1 MALAIRNGFSASARK
16 FTGFFGISQ
25 ALILPRH
32 GVITLP
38 SKRNFYYAV
47 IFVHMSSYDMINAP
61 RPLSK
66 ENLES
71 QGGVPAY
78 ELRDAE
84 QVAGKL
90 VHAIRNISFYP
101 ENHAIAKRSIEEA
114 HETLASFIGRY
125 GNFVVGIE
133 KSHIHYRGRTLS
145 RKDQFHKE
153 LAYKCFR
160 DGIEYLVF
168 SDGVGRDELRRFVDI
183 VSRRSLMEDNTEG
196 DIVTDM
202 WEARLG
208 QIKYTVNDTLW
219 ENEPL
224 LDLDDLKV
232 GRESPAESQA
242 VSDVPA
248 DGEEAAADS
257 IDADLQRLWQLTPE
271 EIEVTRRMVREE
283 NNRSFDQDVFD
294 VFLLIL
300 EEQKEREDFSNVLEV
315 IIECFQRTLIRCE
328 FDAADRFL
336 GNMRHIYERYRVE
349 HHWALP
355 LLDDF
360 LMMISSPRILKPLN
374 DCLAEINENDA
385 RLLKRFESMLGR
397 LAPESILSL
406 IPMFVKLSSPR
417 IRNHLNRAVMRL
429 AERDPRPLYQLAKSD
444 STPLA
449 RQAIMNLSRLG
460 ETDHI
465 PLIMKCA
472 ASEDV
477 LLRQVSVKA
486 LTRIE
491 PPPYEKILPFVL
503 DADDIVRK
511 TVSDFL
517 IKRGDKEAVPALIDY
532 ISSTR
537 FSSAHASSVIMLY
550 EALGSIGSA
559 EAFDFLKKQ
568 LFDRPWRIGTLPALH
583 RQGALAALLQ
593 QQNPEASVQVGRA
606 AKSPWP
612 TIRRAMTNLSRV
624 QGTDG

>member
-1 MALAIRNGFSASARK
+1 MVRLRCHPKETI
-16 FTGFFGISQ
+16 
-25 ALILPRH
+25 
-32 GVITLP
+32 
-38 SKRNFYYAV
+38 YYAV
-47 IFVHMSSYDMINAP
+47 INVHMSSYDITSAA
-61 RPLSK
+61 RSLSK
-66 ENLES
+66 GNLQN
-71 QGGVPAY
+71 QGGMPAD

-84 QVAGKL
+84 KVAGKL

-101 ENHAIAKRSIEEA
+101 ENHAIAKRSIDEA
-114 HETLASFIGRY
+114 HEMLASFIGRY

-133 KSHIHYRGRTLS
+133 KSHLHYRGRTLS

-168 SDGVGRDELRRFVDI
+168 SDGVGRDELRRFVEI
-183 VSRRSLMEDNTEG
+183 VSRRSLMEDNSEG

-208 QIKYTVNDTLW
+208 QIKYTVNDNLW

-232 GRESPAESQA
+232 GRQSPAESQA
-242 VSDVPA
+242 VSEATDDGDEA
-248 DGEEAAADS
+248 DTDS
-257 IDADLQRLWQLTPE
+257 IDTDLQRLWQLTPE
-271 EIEVTRRMVREE
+271 EIEATRRMAWEE

-300 EEQKEREDFSNVLEV
+300 EEQKDREDFSNVLEV

-360 LMMISSPRILKPLN
+360 LMMISSPRILKPLH
-374 DCLAEINENDA
+374 DCLVGMNENDA
-385 RLLKRFESMLGR
+385 RLLQRFESMLGR

-406 IPMFVKLSSPR
+406 VPMLVKLPSPR

-460 ETDHI
+460 KTDHI
-465 PLIMKCA
+465 PLIMECA
-472 ASEDV
+472 ASEDA

-486 LTRIE
+486 
-491 PPPYEKILPFVL
+491 
-503 DADDIVRK
+503 
-511 TVSDFL
+511 VS
-517 IKRGDKEAVPALIDY
+517 
-532 ISSTR
+532 
-537 FSSAHASSVIMLY
+537 
-550 EALGSIGSA
+550 
-559 EAFDFLKKQ
+559 
-568 LFDRPWRIGTLPALH
+568 
-583 RQGALAALLQ
+583 
-593 QQNPEASVQVGRA
+593 
-606 AKSPWP
+606 
-612 TIRRAMTNLSRV
+612 
-624 QGTDG
+624 